1 MLGARS
7 RIASRNWRPDLLFT
21 RWARRLYDWVL
32 GWADSPY
39 SAWALF
45 AIAFAESS
53 FFPVP
58 PDILLIAL
66 AVALPL
72 RAFRYALICSAGSV
86 LGGVFG
92 YFLGYQF
99 FDTLGGAIVRFYA
112 AEDQYLRI
120 QDMYRQYDAFAV
132 AVAGLTPIPYKVA
145 TITAGFFNV
154 NFPRFLLA
162 SAVSRS
168 LRFFLIGGLIRAFG
182 PQIRSFI
189 EKYFGLLTLI
199 FLILLVA
206 GFVVIE
212 WML

>member
-1 MLGARS
+1 MPKREVILVRALK
-7 RIASRNWRPDLLFT
+7 ITN
-21 RWARRLYDWVL
+21 WARRLYEWVL

-39 SAWALF
+39 STWALF

-53 FFPVP
+53 FFPIP

-72 RAFRYALICSAGSV
+72 RAFRYALICSVGSV
-86 LGGVFG
+86 LGGAFG

-99 FDTLGGAIVRFYA
+99 FDSLGGTIVRFYA

-120 QDMYRQYDAFAV
+120 QEMYQRYDAFAV

-145 TITAGFFNV
+145 TITAGFFDV

-168 LRFFLIGGLIRAFG
+168 LRFFLIGGLIRVFG

-189 EKYFGLLTLI
+189 EKYFEILALI

-206 GFVVIE
+206 GFVVIK
-212 WML
+212 WFL

>member
-1 MLGARS
+1 MLRT
-7 RIASRNWRPDLLFT
+7 ITN
-21 RWARRLYDWVL
+21 WARRLYDWVL
-32 GWADSPY
+32 GWAGSPY

-53 FFPVP
+53 FFPIP

-66 AVALPL
+66 AVGLPL
-72 RAFRYALICSAGSV
+72 RAFRYALICSVGSV
-86 LGGVFG
+86 LGGAFG

-120 QDMYRQYDAFAV
+120 QKMYQQYDAFAV

-145 TITAGFFNV
+145 TITAGFFDV

-162 SAVSRS
+162 SGVSRS
-168 LRFFLIGGLIRAFG
+168 LRFFLIGGLIRVFG

-189 EKYFGLLTLI
+189 EKYFGILALI

-212 WML
+212 WFL

>member
-1 MLGARS
+1 MAALRVT
-7 RIASRNWRPDLLFT
+7 N
-21 RWARRLYDWVL
+21 WARRLYDWVL
-32 GWADSPY
+32 GWAESPY

-53 FFPVP
+53 FFPIP

-72 RAFRYALICSAGSV
+72 RAFRYALICTTGSV
-86 LGGVFG
+86 LGGAFG

-99 FDTLGGAIVRFYA
+99 FDTLGESIVLFYA

-120 QDMYRQYDAFAV
+120 QEMYQEYDAFAV

-145 TITAGFFNV
+145 TITAGFFGV
-154 NFPRFLLA
+154 NFPRFVLA
-162 SAVSRS
+162 SVVSRS
-168 LRFFLIGGLIRAFG
+168 IRFFLIGALIRVFG
-182 PQIRSFI
+182 PQIRSLI
-189 EKYFGLLTLI
+189 EKYFEILALI

-206 GFVVIE
+206 GFVVLE
-212 WML
+212 WFL

>member
-1 MLGARS
+1 LAALRVT
-7 RIASRNWRPDLLFT
+7 N
-21 RWARRLYDWVL
+21 WARRLYDWVL
-32 GWADSPY
+32 GWAESPY

-53 FFPVP
+53 FFPIP

-72 RAFRYALICSAGSV
+72 RAFRYALICTTGSV
-86 LGGVFG
+86 LGGAFG

-99 FDTLGGAIVRFYA
+99 FDTLGESIVLFYA

-120 QDMYRQYDAFAV
+120 QEMYQEYDAFAV

-145 TITAGFFNV
+145 TITAGFFGV
-154 NFPRFLLA
+154 NFPRFVLA
-162 SAVSRS
+162 SVVSRS
-168 LRFFLIGGLIRAFG
+168 IRFFLIGALIRVFG
-182 PQIRSFI
+182 PQIRSLI
-189 EKYFGLLTLI
+189 EKYFEILALI

-206 GFVVIE
+206 GFVVLE
-212 WML
+212 WFL

>member
-1 MLGARS
+1 MPKREAILV
-7 RIASRNWRPDLLFT
+7 RNLKIT
-21 RWARRLYDWVL
+21 NWARRLYDWVL

-39 SAWALF
+39 STWALF

-53 FFPVP
+53 FFPIP

-72 RAFRYALICSAGSV
+72 RAFRYALICSVGSV
-86 LGGVFG
+86 LGGAFG

-120 QDMYRQYDAFAV
+120 QEMYQRYDAFAV

-145 TITAGFFNV
+145 TITAGFFDV

-168 LRFFLIGGLIRAFG
+168 LRFFLIGGLIRVFG
-182 PQIRSFI
+182 PQIRAFI
-189 EKYFGLLTLI
+189 EKYFEILALI

-212 WML
+212 WFL